1 VSTSSGPLSLDEL
14 YAAATK
20 VEDMDKKKF
29 LVLMVAAVLT
39 AFVLVWLQRGP
50 HENPTTAT
58 PPKAEPV
65 PQQTIPEPSSPEF
78 VKAGTCQPTVCRFA
92 AVISP
97 AFETS
102 ANGKVYVGVCN
113 LAVSSQSVF
122 VLKNVSPDPVTVS
135 AVTLYTCLN
144 ELVVDAKS
152 IPVECQFIKIAQ
164 TDFKGGTLEIK
175 PGESMSTTL
184 AADAHGQIAKLQ
196 YDTTRGPII
205 TQVTVQ

>member
-1 VSTSSGPLSLDEL
+1 
-14 YAAATK
+14 
-20 VEDMDKKKF
+20 MKKF
-29 LVLMVAAVLT
+29 LVLMSVAVLT
-39 AFVLVWLQRGP
+39 AIVLVWLQRGP
-50 HENPTTAT
+50 HENPPAGT
-58 PPKAEPV
+58 PPNVTPV
-65 PQQTIPEPSSPEF
+65 AQNTIPEPSSPDF
-78 VKAGTCQPTVCRFA
+78 IKAGTCQPTVCRFA

-113 LAVSSQSVF
+113 LAVSSQSMF

-144 ELVVDAKS
+144 EMIVDVKG
-152 IPVECQFIKIAQ
+152 IPAECQFIKIAQ

-175 PGESMSTTL
+175 PGESMSTTID
-184 AADAHGQIAKLQ
+184 ADTHGQIAKLQ